1 MAFETYTYTDN
12 RGDTKPIRLTP
23 QTAAAGSF
31 AIASSLDDEDFVKV
45 SKGNREFGMRPR
57 GVRARLR
64 EAGGRVRYKFFP
76 MPTQTA
82 QEAALVARQI
92 TYDGGTWTVTSPV
105 AEDV

>member
-12 RGDTKPIRLTP
+12 GGDTKPIRLTP
-23 QTAAAGSF
+23 ATAAAGSF
-31 AIASSLDDEDFVKV
+31 VLATSLDDEDFVKV

-76 MPTQTA
+76 MPTATA
-82 QEAALVARQI
+82 QQAALTARTI
-92 TYDGGTWTVTSPV
+92 TYDGESWTVTTPV